1 MHDLHGR
8 RVALLANS
16 GRSSRL
22 GRVLRAK
29 HEKSSKNRSVLLL
42 INGSC
47 YALVSSFRG
56 RKKDSVKLLSVDSNK
71 EIYKRKTGVVK
82 GSVDPVFDNHFEFDV
97 DKADIQ
103 NYRLR
108 ISVKDDTN
116 YGAFSAKPVIG
127 QVSNSLEALQNG
139 QDNLLF
145 KENSA

>member
-1 MHDLHGR
+1 MSIRYAEATRKL
-8 RVALLANS
+8 VIQ
-16 GRSSRL
+16 
-22 GRVLRAK
+22 VLRARQLLPW
-29 HEKSSKNRSVLLL
+29 EKEGQCNP
-42 INGSC
+42 
-47 YALVSSFRG
+47 YAT
-56 RKKDSVKLLSVDSNK
+56 VKLLSVDSNK

-127 QVSNSLEALQNG
+127 QIDIRLQSLDACQLPQQWIRLEA
-139 QDNLLF
+139 
-145 KENSA
+145 ERT